1 MSGTDDLVGS
11 EGSGTI
17 LQRKGRLVHREE
29 LGGGQGTVSGSLDVF
44 LYIEN
49 NHK

>member
-17 LQRKGRLVHREE
+17 LQRKGRLSAQRGAGRET
-29 LGGGQGTVSGSLDVF
+29 GNS
-44 LYIEN
+44 
-49 NHK
+49 